1 MLIFSPHVDVWVGV
15 EHDEADVRVG
25 ACDALTYSYRPPD
38 SPMVESLTNIQ
49 RSQIEFYEGSEVGL
63 EASDRITGIVCLVR
77 DMTQHIAMFT

>member
-38 SPMVESLTNIQ
+38 SPTVESMTNI
-49 RSQIEFYEGSEVGL
+49 
-63 EASDRITGIVCLVR
+63 
-77 DMTQHIAMFT
+77 